1 LSLPALGKSIIS
13 KKTQTKFISFNS
25 EPTTK
30 AMSRMPNSNSSTQ
43 ADDSSERANQMIM
56 VSILVL

>member
-1 LSLPALGKSIIS
+1 LVSQLFQ
-13 KKTQTKFISFNS
+13 KKAQTKFISFNS